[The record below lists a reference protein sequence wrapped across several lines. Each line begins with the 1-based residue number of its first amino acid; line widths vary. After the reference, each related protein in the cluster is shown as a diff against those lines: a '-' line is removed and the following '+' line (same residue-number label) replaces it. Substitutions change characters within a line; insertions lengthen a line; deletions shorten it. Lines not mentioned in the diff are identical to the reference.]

1 MNKYSTLYITALGL
15 ISCTG
20 GNKPAEASATA
31 AANCDTNKQRPN
43 IKNGYTQYSHLINR

>member
-20 GNKPAEASATA
+20 GNKSAEASATA
-31 AANCDTNKQRPN
+31 AVDCDANK
-43 IKNGYTQYSHLINR
+43 HLINR